1 MGSERPTVVLTC
13 GKAGTGKTTFARQL
27 EVTGFER
34 LSVDEEIRRRL
45 ETGVLSPDADV
56 HLVSISIE
64 EDIRARLV
72 DLVRQGKDVVVDFS
86 FFRRSSREAY
96 RKLVE
101 DAGGAVELVYFEQP
115 VANPDVSRPH
125 ETSLDDY
132 IPDFE
137 PPGDDEHPIVI
148 VARTGLD
155 ATR

>member
-1 MGSERPTVVLTC
+1 MESERPTVVLTC

-27 EVTGFER
+27 EVSGFER

-45 ETGVLSPDADV
+45 EMGVLSPDADV

-72 DLVRQGKDVVVDFS
+72 DLVRQRKDVVVDFS
-86 FFRRSSREAY
+86 FFRRSSRDAY

-115 VANPDVSRPH
+115 ASRPEARRTH
-125 ETSLDDY
+125 ETSLDDF

-137 PPGDDEHPIVI
+137 PPDDDEHPIVI

>member
-1 MGSERPTVVLTC
+1 
-13 GKAGTGKTTFARQL
+13 
-27 EVTGFER
+27 
-34 LSVDEEIRRRL
+34 LSVDEEVRRRL

-86 FFRRSSREAY
+86 FFRRSSRDAY

-115 VANPDVSRPH
+115 VARPDARRGN

-132 IPDFE
+132 IPDFD
-137 PPGDDEHPIVI
+137 PPDDDEYPIVI

>member
-1 MGSERPTVVLTC
+1 MGPERPTVVLTC

-27 EVTGFER
+27 EASGFER

-45 ETGVLSPDADV
+45 ESGVLTPDADV

-72 DLVRQGKDVVVDFS
+72 DLVRQGRDVVVDFS
-86 FFRRSSREAY
+86 FFRRSSRDAY
-96 RKLVE
+96 RKLVNE
-101 DAGGAVELVYFEQP
+101 AGGAVELVYFEQP
-115 VANPDVSRPH
+115 VHHRDDRRQH
-125 ETSLDDY
+125 GTSLDDY

-148 VARTGLD
+148 TARSGFD
-155 ATR
+155 ASR